1 MKHALVKEH
10 IIKTA
15 SDLFYTNGYNSTG
28 INEIIKEAGIAKATL
43 YNHFKSKE
51 DLCIAYLKYKNSN
64 FFKDLKKFIASK
76 EAGKNQI
83 LALFDY
89 LDIFFNQKKFNGCW
103 CINTISEI
111 TKHNDKIR
119 LEILS
124 QKDNLINYMSVLVI
138 ENLDGYSKN
147 ESFDIARKIYVLYEG
162 AIAESNM
169 QSNVWPINSAKSIC
183 NTII

>member
-15 SDLFYTNGYNSTG
+15 SNLFYTKGYNSTG

-51 DLCIAYLKYKNSN
+51 EVCIAYLKYKNADFIN
-64 FFKDLKKFIASK
+64 DLKQFIGSK
-76 EAGKNQI
+76 QSGKLKI
-83 LALFDY
+83 LALFDF
-89 LDIFFNQKKFNGCW
+89 LDNFFNQKDFNGCW

-111 TKHNDKIR
+111 PRENETIR
-119 LEILS
+119 KEILD
-124 QKDNLINYMSVLVI
+124 QKEFLINYIATLVI
-138 ENLDGYSKN
+138 ENLNNYSEN
-147 ESFDIARKIYVLYEG
+147 ESLILAKQVYVLYEG

-169 QSNVWPINSAKSIC
+169 QNDAWPISSAKSIC
-183 NTII
+183 ESII